1 MLRIVNKILLLVWI
15 CIEIEKLLAVSIGVK
30 RISVSG
36 CAYGARPGAEGFR
49 TEAWKRFNIGLLP
62 PIVWNLSTTKVDQGP
77 S

>member
-1 MLRIVNKILLLVWI
+1 MLRIVDKIFLLVRI
-15 CIEIEKLLAVSIGVK
+15 GFEIEQLFAMSIGKECVSI
-30 RISVSG
+30 SG
-36 CAYGARPGAEGFR
+36 CAYGARSGAEGFR